1 MANLCNMTRKT
12 RTRQTR
18 IHAALQSGYCAIC
31 HIPYNSLDDHIQ
43 SKKHL
48 KLIGEDANYISIN
61 GFIDQNSL
69 EPYLNLNDVN
79 GRQIEKD
86 FCPRTTRMNKNR
98 GRSMD
103 RIASSPIDSPM
114 HHHLRSR
121 KQINYA
127 MSPSMDEDSFSERP
141 DLLVRPTKERRS
153 QSRVTAK
160 KSQNI
165 LEEPSNAEVWN
176 SGRPKR
182 RSCIRAKRVSAD
194 ERLVVDNKTYYKVE
208 VMTNKLRSSSATKE
222 HHEVKQSP
230 ELQEN
235 ERDEKGLIVKFKKL
249 RNSEITLLNNEA
261 ENFLFPKK
269 DDSSSS
275 EEEEDEEDVDADG
288 ANTTLSSCEERNDS
302 YLPSS
307 DNEDDKGNDVL
318 TEDEASMDST
328 TSSGRSKKRRRT
340 QAEAFIMDN
349 QKYYKFETPGSR
361 LRYHGSF
368 FSEPNLKSPKRNGDM
383 NVKEEKKEEEVPKKT
398 NNVKKVDLDNY
409 KFSFEMIPTGEKWF
423 EPFRRQDLGEESYMY
438 LSDIGAE
445 NRFILPYQIGAI
457 PALDPKICIAQYS
470 QLKKMAQENSSRTSC
485 STPDR
490 SETNYS
496 PSLDNELMD
505 EDSKSSEPANSI
517 DFCSENSN
525 SEEVKSTEERSHRK
539 RKLHVGRNPRKSPRQ
554 HASTLAILSSLI
566 QQRKKKTKLNEPA
579 ALSNPTVPKSTTL
592 PTIPEEG
599 TVPTKAPPV
608 DYEDILVSMNQDWDS
623 DKLSCDLEPCPEDTI
638 EFSHRLGILDVL
650 KIYDDLRKKD
660 DYKSNRRFISGSPV
674 NKSGRRKKI
683 NKTGWPN
690 RKKGLTKKDVNLKEE
705 TSSVGS
711 VNDSEE
717 EQNATDCNKD
727 VNKLDDVVNR
737 NCDSGRAESN
747 TKTPKVKNKVKIS
760 SVTKNINLQPFV
772 KVKKLDSRNIVN
784 RDDNVSLPAK
794 RTYKRR
800 MPASPKS
807 PRMLRK
813 PRGRWYKER

>member
-1 MANLCNMTRKT
+1 MADICNMTRKP

-31 HIPYNSLDDHIQ
+31 HLPYNSLDDHIQ

-69 EPYLNLNDVN
+69 EPFLNLNDVN
-79 GRQIEKD
+79 GRQVEKD
-86 FCPRTTRMNKNR
+86 FCPRSTRNNRNR
-98 GRSMD
+98 GMSME
-103 RIASSPIDSPM
+103 RITSSPMDSPI

-141 DLLVRPTKERRS
+141 DLLVGRS
-153 QSRVTAK
+153 VKQRKSHRQIAMK
-160 KSQNI
+160 KTQDSQ
-165 LEEPSNAEVWN
+165 EQQPEVWN

-182 RSCIRAKRVSAD
+182 RSCIKSKRVSAD

-208 VMTNKLRSSSATKE
+208 VMTTKLRSSTTKE
-222 HHEVKQSP
+222 HHEVKPTTES
-230 ELQEN
+230 QED

-269 DDSSSS
+269 DGSSSS
-275 EEEEDEEDVDADG
+275 EGEEEDEEEDIDADG
-288 ANTTLSSCEERNDS
+288 ANTTVSSCEGRNDT
-302 YLPSS
+302 YIPSS
-307 DNEDDKGNDVL
+307 DNEEDKTNDNFK

-328 TSSGRSKKRRRT
+328 TSSGKSKKRRRT
-340 QAEAFIMDN
+340 HAEAFIMDN
-349 QKYYKFETPGSR
+349 EKYYKFETPGSR

-383 NVKEEKKEEEVPKKT
+383 DVKETKKEVEEST
-398 NNVKKVDLDNY
+398 NKNRNVDLNNY
-409 KFSFEMIPTGEKWF
+409 KFSFEMIPSGEKWF
-423 EPFRRQDLGEESYMY
+423 APFRRQDLGEESYMY
-438 LSDIGAE
+438 LSDVGSE
-445 NRFILPYQIGAI
+445 NQFIMPYQISSI
-457 PALDPKICIAQYS
+457 PPLDPKICIAQYS
-470 QLKKMAQENSSRTSC
+470 QLKKMVQEQSSRTSC

-490 SETNYS
+490 SDTNYT
-496 PSLDNELMD
+496 PSLDNEPMD
-505 EDSKSSEPANSI
+505 EDSKSSEPSNSI
-517 DFCSENSN
+517 EFCSENSN
-525 SEEVKSTEERSHRK
+525 MEESKCADEKVHKK
-539 RKLHVGRNPRKSPRQ
+539 RKMHVGRNPRKSPRQ

-566 QQRKKKTKLNEPA
+566 QQRKKKLKGTEPPNA
-579 ALSNPTVPKSTTL
+579 NPVINKSTAL
-592 PTIPEEG
+592 PVIPEECP
-599 TVPTKAPPV
+599 VPTKVSPSN
-608 DYEDILVSMNQDWDS
+608 YEDILVSMNQEWDS
-623 DKLSCDLEPCPEDTI
+623 EKLCDDLDLSPDDTV
-638 EFSHRLGILDVL
+638 EFSHKLGILDVL
-650 KIYDDLRKKD
+650 RIYDDLRKRD
-660 DYKSNRRFISGSPV
+660 DYRSNRRFISGSPV

-690 RKKGLTKKDVNLKEE
+690 RKKGLNKKDTNVKEE

-717 EQNATDCNKD
+717 EPNTTVCESEKKLGNDVNTDC
-727 VNKLDDVVNR
+727 VSNR
-737 NCDSGRAESN
+737 VQVENN
-747 TKTPKVKNKVKIS
+747 VKTPRSANKVKVSIGS
-760 SVTKNINLQPFV
+760 KNINLQPFV
-772 KVKKLDSRNIVN
+772 KVKKLDSKLTANKEDVHVPSKKTN
-784 RDDNVSLPAK
+784 
-794 RTYKRR
+794 KRR